1 MEFSHV
7 PVLLFETINSLNIK
21 DGGIYVDGTVGGGGH
36 SLEILKS
43 AKNVKL
49 IAIDRDT
56 DALSASKKRLEK
68 YSSQVTFINDNFKN
82 IPEILTK
89 LNLKVDGVLLDL
101 GVSSYQIDSK
111 DRGFSFRLD
120 SSLDM
125 RMDKN
130 QSYSAKDFVND
141 SGEKEIARVLREY
154 GEEKFASRIAN
165 FIVKNRPIETTM
177 KLAEVVDKAVPKYK
191 GRDINQTL
199 ARVFQAIRIEV
210 NDEPDGLSELILK
223 LPDYMNSGARL
234 SIISF
239 HSLEDRIVKYA
250 YRELI
255 TDCICPKNIPICVCG
270 HRAKGKLVNHKPIIA
285 SNEEIKLN
293 SRSTSA
299 KLRTLEII

>member
-210 NDEPDGLSELILK
+210 NDELDGLSELILK